1 MSISSYSTA
10 CLQVL
15 VHNRNILRTA
25 LLELGV
31 TEVVVEYSGGGDS
44 GDVSDVT
51 CKPASLLDTLASRQI
66 EIQRES
72 GTFHGVDY
80 VYQVKSS
87 TCSIR
92 AALQDFT
99 MNWAA
104 LDHSGWENNDG
115 GSGSVR
121 IDVLA
126 DRFSLNHTEYYQES
140 TDYEYVL

>member
-1 MSISSYSTA
+1 MSISSYSAA

-44 GDVSDVT
+44 GDVSDVS
-51 CKPASLLDTLASRQI
+51 CKPGPLLDTLASRQI
-66 EIQRES
+66 DIQRES
-72 GTFHGVDY
+72 GTFQGAEY

-87 TCSIR
+87 TCSIKV
-92 AALQDFT
+92 ALQDFT
-99 MNWAA
+99 LNWVSQ
-104 LDHSGWENNDG
+104 DHSGWENNDG
-115 GSGSVR
+115 GSGAVR